1 MNKPR
6 AFLLAT
12 TALVAV
18 GAVADSAFDA
28 VAGRQ
33 ARQTLAS
40 LGIEAESVSADA
52 WRGALTIKG
61 AQLNR
66 DGLSVRIGE
75 LGLARAPMSFGLIAP
90 AQALEGSVKA
100 ADVSIAF
107 PFGTYKIPAIEA
119 QNTNL
124 SSADLAG
131 LFDSKAATPLAERLA
146 KLDASA
152 IVAPEMI
159 AETKIGPQ
167 TQRVV
172 YKDIKLSNIVA
183 GKVAEASV
191 AGATSTVVQ
200 AEMGEMRGIYGPMRV
215 KTIDLPLIARFVT
228 DKAKPGE
235 QRAVLYSD
243 FSLDGFRMTATKN
256 NFEMQLGKVTG
267 KEVKARP
274 LKQGLPALFELAAQ
288 GEKKKQDPNAP
299 APDPKLAAAIVAD
312 MFEAFEMGPA
322 EGVGLLVRAADKES
336 KPVTITLSRMGF
348 SGFGGG
354 PRFGEMSYEGLKV
367 ASADGNVAI
376 GGLALRDLDF
386 SSTLKAAMAAAEG
399 QNEIEKNP
407 RAAIPTIGQFVI
419 QGVDIDVVA
428 KDGAGNVDGGKR
440 SKGQLGK
447 FEYKGANYILGIPT
461 KVSLALEKLV
471 FDLPPNVK
479 DPQLR
484 ELAALGLKRID
495 VTSRIAA
502 AWDESKKELAL
513 SEASFEGDRLGAI
526 KLSLLAGN
534 VEKELFAANAAVAQA
549 AVLGAVLKK
558 LDLSVSDTGLLGLV
572 LAMDAKGKGKPIDQ
586 LRSEYVAA
594 AAIGIPAM
602 LGNHPSA
609 KALGAAVSKFL
620 AQPQNLKITA
630 TAKDGIGAADVAM
643 MQNPADLLSKIELQA
658 TAGQ

>member
-1 MNKPR
+1 MTKPR

-18 GAVADSAFDA
+18 GAVAEGALDF
-28 VAGRQ
+28 G
-33 ARQTLAS
+33 ARWQTRRTLAA
-40 LGIEAESVSADA
+40 LGVEADSVSTDA
-52 WRGALTIKG
+52 ISGRLAIKG
-61 AQLNR
+61 AKLTR
-66 DGLSVRIGE
+66 DGVAVRIGE
-75 LGLARAPMSFGLIAP
+75 LGLSRAPKGFGWIAS
-90 AQALEGSVKA
+90 AQALEASVKA
-100 ADVSIAF
+100 ADVSVTY
-107 PFGTYKIPAIEA
+107 PFGAYKIPAIEA
-119 QNTNL
+119 QGTNL
-124 SSADLAG
+124 TSAELAG
-131 LFDSKAATPLAERLA
+131 LFDPKAATPLSERLA
-146 KLDASA
+146 KLEATA
-152 IVAPEMI
+152 IVAPEMV

-172 YKDIKLSNIVA
+172 YKDIKFSNIVA
-183 GKVAEASV
+183 GKVAEASI
-191 AGATSTVVQ
+191 AGATSTVTQ
-200 AEMGEMRGIYGPMRV
+200 AELGEMRGIYGPMRA
-215 KTIDLPLIARFVT
+215 KAIDLPLIARFVT
-228 DKAKPGE
+228 DKAQPGE
-235 QRAVLYSD
+235 QRSLAYSD
-243 FSLDGFRMTATKN
+243 FSVDGFRMTGTKN
-256 NFEMQLGKVTG
+256 NFEMQIGKITG
-267 KEVKARP
+267 KEVKVRP
-274 LKQGLPALFELAAQ
+274 LKQGLSTLFEIAAQ

-299 APDPKLAAAIVAD
+299 GPDPKVTAAIIMD
-312 MFEAFEMGPA
+312 MFDAIEMGPA
-322 EGVGLLVRAADKES
+322 EGVGLLVKAADKEA

-348 SGFGGG
+348 AGLGGG
-354 PRFGEMSYEGLKV
+354 PRFGEMSYEGLKI
-367 ASADGNVAI
+367 ASADGNVGI
-376 GGLALRDLDF
+376 GGVALRGLDL
-386 SSTLKAAMAAAEG
+386 SNTMKAAAAAAEG
-399 QNEIEKNP
+399 ENQFEKNP
-407 RAAIPTIGQFVI
+407 RAAIPTIDQFVI
-419 QGVDIDVVA
+419 QGVDIDVLA

-461 KVSLALEKLV
+461 KVSLALEKLA

-495 VTSRIAA
+495 ITSRIAA
-502 AWDESKKELAL
+502 GWDEAKKELAL
-513 SEASFEGDRLGAI
+513 SEASFEGDRLGSI

-534 VEKELFAANAAVAQA
+534 VEKDLFAANPAVAQA

-572 LAMDAKGKGKPIDQ
+572 LAMDAKSKGKTIDQ

-609 KALGAAVSKFL
+609 KALGSAVSKFL